1 MAMENGPVEVEDVFP
16 TENGDFSIAMLV
28 YWRTAAFFL
37 HHLQTQL
44 ERETHPTFL
53 AGGQGFQFL
62 QTSDS

>member
-1 MAMENGPVEVEDVFP
+1 MDLHEDVFP

-28 YWRTAAFFL
+28 MLVYWRIAAFFSQAFAT
-37 HHLQTQL
+37 HL
-44 ERETHPTFL
+44 ERETHPTCL